1 MTISPR
7 TAPVAATGA
16 PELDVRSTDF
26 AACFVQYLI
35 SGEYDQAHALFNTDL
50 QAQFPP
56 HLLQQG
62 WQELFPGEQDLYQNY
77 PTPVEGGYVIRVTG
91 DHDVHDLFISIP
103 QTPDQERRMSVFS
116 VVVP

>member
-1 MTISPR
+1 MTISIR
-7 TAPVAATGA
+7 TAPVATTGA

-35 SGEYDQAHALFNTDL
+35 SGEYDQAHALFSSDL

-56 HLLQQG
+56 DLLQQG
-62 WQELFPGEQDLYQNY
+62 WEELFPGEQDLYQDY

-91 DHDVHDLFISIP
+91 DHGVHHLFLSLP
-103 QTPDQERRMSVFS
+103 PSEGERRLSVFS